1 VVKQREAQF
10 AKVGSGRTMDLVEL
24 LPQRFSF
31 YDQGQV
37 TLQDSHDSQ
46 DSTKSSLELSAP
58 SRLESRRGVGF
69 RIYHLDNA
77 PSAILIFLFDA
88 NEDESMYTEMGN
100 ILASKLCQSLSEQEK
115 SEMMISPPIQLQ
127 SHQLLRL
134 SSQHTG
140 TRRIYL
146 HTYLQNGI
154 EKSTP
159 VETWTL
165 PLAMAATAMATPLE
179 GQLVNV

>member
-1 VVKQREAQF
+1 
-10 AKVGSGRTMDLVEL
+10 MDLVEL

-37 TLQDSHDSQ
+37 ILQNSI
-46 DSTKSSLELSAP
+46 KSILEPTIPA
-58 SRLESRRGVGF
+58 RLESRRGVGF
-69 RIYHLDNA
+69 RIFHLDNA

-140 TRRIYL
+140 TRRVYIHSYV
-146 HTYLQNGI
+146 QDGV

-165 PLAMAATAMATPLE
+165 AATMTTPTE
-179 GQLVNV
+179 GPLGNV

>member
-1 VVKQREAQF
+1 
-10 AKVGSGRTMDLVEL
+10 MDLVEL

-37 TLQDSHDSQ
+37 TLRDSLN
-46 DSTKSSLELSAP
+46 STLEPSAP
-58 SRLESRRGVGF
+58 SRLETRRGVGF

-140 TRRIYL
+140 TRRVYV

-165 PLAMAATAMATPLE
+165 PLTTATTAVE
-179 GQLVNV
+179 GQFGNV

>member
-1 VVKQREAQF
+1 MADLREAQF
-10 AKVGSGRTMDLVEL
+10 AKAGLDNAVDLIEL

-31 YDQGQV
+31 YDQGEV
-37 TLQDSHDSQ
+37 TLQDSLKN
-46 DSTKSSLELSAP
+46 TPEPVA
-58 SRLESRRGVGF
+58 RLDSRRGVGF

-100 ILASKLCQSLSEQEK
+100 ILASKLCQNLSEQEK

-140 TRRIYL
+140 SRRVYL
-146 HTYLQNGI
+146 HSYSQKGI

-165 PLAMAATAMATPLE
+165 PLTNAE
-179 GQLVNV
+179 GQIGNV

>member
-1 VVKQREAQF
+1 
-10 AKVGSGRTMDLVEL
+10 MDLVEL

-31 YDQGQV
+31 YEQGQV
-37 TLQDSHDSQ
+37 ILQNSITSI
-46 DSTKSSLELSAP
+46 LEPTTP

-69 RIYHLDNA
+69 RIFHLDNA

-127 SHQLLRL
+127 ARQLLRL

-165 PLAMAATAMATPLE
+165 PLTTAANTAANTAE
-179 GQLVNV
+179 GQIGNV